1 MVQTEGVRDEQILN
15 GVCARVPSATC
26 GAGARW
32 AQRQRCGEGVWPAR
46 HDSGQVGTPEPNG
59 CASGMPPSRNNVPQG
74 PLNAAERQE
83 LVELRRKLRQVQM
96 ERDILAKACAPGLP
110 AKASGRLQR
119 LPARESK
126 PGPTTRARPVRN
138 AQGLHQRILRLA
150 GSPAEQTGASQ
161 RGLARAHPPSP
172 PRQRRDLWHAPYS
185 CRAGRY
191 RRHCQA
197 QANCLPPAGDGPPG
211 RQPQARLCVTTER
224 NKRQRPAPDLVKRV
238 FVAQDINELWVA
250 DMTYVST
257 W

>member
-1 MVQTEGVRDEQILN
+1 MSKYRTAYAPEFRQQLVELVHAGRSANDVAKEFGLHATTVAKWVRLS
-15 GVCARVPSATC
+15 PM
-26 GAGARW
+26 GA
-32 AQRQRCGEGVWPAR
+32 PAA
-46 HDSGQVGTPEPNG
+46 V
-59 CASGMPPSRNNVPQG
+59 PPSRNNVSQG

-126 PGPTTRARPVRN
+126 PGQTTCARPVRN
-138 AQGLHQRILRLA
+138 AQGLRQRILRLA

-191 RRHCQA
+191 RRHCQP
-197 QANCLPPAGDGPPG
+197 QANCPPPACDGPPG
-211 RQPQARLCVTTER
+211 DSSVVVNPPRRTFLAWLATRCPRLRISSVERVTRTSSVWPTSAWR
-224 NKRQRPAPDLVKRV
+224 TL
-238 FVAQDINELWVA
+238 
-250 DMTYVST
+250 
-257 W
+257 